1 MNPRWTV
8 YSEAIDDPWNEE
20 RFNDCFADL
29 VADAVT
35 RSPEFLNYLLDG
47 TVEFGPE
54 AGVAATQRD
63 VLPHRKE
70 GPDRALDLA
79 IEDDSTLVGFE
90 SKRGDSLSEA
100 QLRDEVDKLEY
111 NADERDVILVAVTED
126 WEEPEIISEFPESV
140 RWNSWH
146 LIADRVFDADGLD
159 VTWNPTISRAGKMF
173 HAFGHREIDSREA
186 QELSAR
192 VEGEKKR
199 WDGRFVGQFEP
210 ESWSD
215 EWTAKSPAGHIFK
228 DGWRLDWNLEPT
240 TRKSP
245 VALQFVHHLRDEDLV
260 SRGLL
265 KFQFRWDGGGD
276 KEHRDRFAA
285 WFTREL
291 EESDLDLTNRDI
303 KQSGRDYVFTEKIY
317 EFDVERFPYSYYEKL
332 REAFEE
338 HQVIVDFLEERDEVS
353 DIVRK

>member
-8 YSEAIDDPWNEE
+8 YSEAIDDTWNEE
-20 RFNDCFADL
+20 KFNDCFADL
-29 VADAVT
+29 VDD
-35 RSPEFLNYLLDG
+35 SLKSNPEFLNYLLDG

-54 AGVAATQRD
+54 ARVAGTQRD
-63 VLPHRKE
+63 ALPYRKE

-79 IEDDSTLVGFE
+79 IEDGSTLVGFE
-90 SKRGDSLSEA
+90 SKRGDILTEA
-100 QLRDEVDKLEY
+100 QLRDELDKLEY

-126 WEEPEIISEFPESV
+126 WEEPEIVSEFPESV

-146 LIADRVFDADGLD
+146 LISQRVFEADGLD
-159 VTWNPTISRAGKMF
+159 LTWNPTVSRARKLF
-173 HAFGHREIDSREA
+173 REVGHREIDSREA
-186 QELSAR
+186 KELSAR

-199 WDGRFVGQFEP
+199 WNGRFVGQFEP

-240 TRKSP
+240 TQKSP

-276 KEHRDRFAA
+276 KEYRDRFAA

-303 KQSGRDYVFTEKIY
+303 KQNGRDYVFTEKIY
-317 EFDVERFPYSYYEKL
+317 EFDVERFPDSYYERL

-338 HQVIVDFLEERDEVS
+338 HQVIVDFLAERDEVS
-353 DIVRK
+353 EIVRK